1 LRVGGCLGLV
11 AAQILRRHAW
21 WLLSLL
27 AALGLIVLA
36 LQGSDRSTR
45 LEQHVAS
52 GTMNMIGL
60 DQVQKVEIEARTR
73 RWQLIR
79 QGRQWL
85 IEPAV
90 GPVAGERTALIVEG
104 LTLLRNATS
113 EREFDVAPPEFGLA
127 SPTLRLRVIADASP
141 GFELAF
147 GGLNPMGLAHYAQLT
162 VAGKITYIMLP
173 SYVLETWEKV
183 IGLR

>member
-1 LRVGGCLGLV
+1 LGLV

-21 WLLSLL
+21 LIAALL
-27 AALGLIVLA
+27 AAIGLVVLA

-60 DQVQKVEIEARTR
+60 DQVQKVEIEARMR
-73 RWQLIR
+73 RWQLGR
-79 QGRQWL
+79 QGGRWL

-90 GPVAGERTALIVEG
+90 EPPSGDRTALVFEG
-104 LTLLRNATS
+104 LTLLRNAAS

-127 SPTLRLRVIADASP
+127 MPALRLRVIADASP

-147 GGLNPMGLAHYAQLT
+147 GGLNPMGLAHYARLT
-162 VAGKITYIMLP
+162 IAGKTTHVMLP